1 MIRGVAELFRVLFPA
16 LDDFPGNLE
25 DSALALILGSEHPEG
40 FIRLNLTAAEAG
52 DFVCAIAMNDCNANA
67 MGTVKRVD
75 YYKKEAK

>member
-40 FIRLNLTAAEAG
+40 FIRLNLTPAEAVIFLERPFSSLILASVITG
-52 DFVCAIAMNDCNANA
+52 
-67 MGTVKRVD
+67 
-75 YYKKEAK
+75 E